1 MNLFKFKV
9 FENHFMSILEGEMKQ
24 GSAFEKNGIKKKE
37 SSGLGSRQ
45 KSFQLCALGAW
56 TLEKTN
62 AICSFVTTWK
72 ILTLWRVL

>member
-1 MNLFKFKV
+1 MNLFKLKV

-56 TLEKTN
+56 TLEKIN
-62 AICSFVTTWK
+62 AICSIATNLK
-72 ILTLWRVL
+72 ILTLWKVL